1 MKIAQVIKAQLDEFK
16 PKVPIMVALKKKG
29 MTERHWD
36 QISSKV
42 GFDVR
47 PDANFN
53 FKKVIDMGLIN
64 FSDVCI
70 EVGER
75 ASKEFNI

>member
-1 MKIAQVIKAQLDEFK
+1 
-16 PKVPIMVALKKKG
+16 MVALKKKG

-42 GFDVR
+42 GFDVH

-75 ASKEFNI
+75 ASK